1 VAQIPPGEGT
11 VQPGEEMDVLVL
23 GPL

>member
-1 VAQIPPGEGT
+1 VAQIPPGEGK